1 MTRRVLAIIGL
12 LYSLAV
18 LSTADE
24 GMWLFNKPPKEQL
37 KKNYDFTVTDP
48 WLNHLRLGSVRFNN
62 GGSGSF
68 VSADGLT
75 FTNHHVGRAC
85 LQQLSTE
92 KVDYIKTGFYAKT
105 QADEGKCPDLEL
117 NVLVDIAGRN
127 RRGAV
132 RGQARHERCRGRAET
147 A

>member
-1 MTRRVLAIIGL
+1 MIRRILAILAL
-12 LYSLAV
+12 LCSLTAF
-18 LSTADE
+18 SSADE
-24 GMWLFNKPPKEQL
+24 GMWLFNKPPQEQL
-37 KKNYDFTVTDP
+37 KKDYNFTVTHP
-48 WLNHLRLGSVRFNN
+48 WLDHLRLGSVRFNN

-75 FTNHHVGRAC
+75 FTNHHVGRVC

-117 NVLVDIAGRN
+117 NVLVDIED
-127 RRGAV
+127 V
-132 RGQARHERCRGRAET
+132 TAEVQT
-147 A
+147 QPSPA